1 MKAPTTPRPIAST
14 GETVRSLARPV
25 CRHRAGVACSPH
37 GEHVGRYLTAY
48 ARRRLT
54 KADLIAAISGLGV
67 ISARQL
73 VPERAA

>member
-1 MKAPTTPRPIAST
+1 
-14 GETVRSLARPV
+14 V